1 MVAIKP
7 METAV
12 QVEMVVV
19 GPGTGMGIMATETVM
34 VMEQETQ
41 VPEHLAAAQLLAVV

>member
-1 MVAIKP
+1 

-12 QVEMVVV
+12 QVEMVV
-19 GPGTGMGIMATETVM
+19 GPGTGMGMETTMATVM

-41 VPEHLAAAQLLAVV
+41 VPGHLAAAQLLAVV